1 MDVHRLIPPSILIT
15 GEKSVGKSTILD
27 LFPSEKIL
35 DIDENLKTMIKK
47 QIEIDNL
54 KGINQCILRVIN
66 LEDLV
71 RDFKSYKNLLQF
83 VDIICIIINSTIKN
97 LESTHKLLLKLKQNI
112 QDIDYYVINS
122 FQDRKKALEMKKV
135 EELLGEKTFGFS
147 AVQKD
152 SKEQMLSIIKDI
164 LRISILNK
172 EEFKRLK
179 PEERGLID
187 LKEITTKRTEEILK
201 MKEKYLDLWSEV
213 EKAKILEK
221 QGEHFRAGKKFS
233 DVASLFKEA
242 SSELHIKQEK
252 EKICAMYYL
261 CKAWA
266 SMELARE
273 YKEPEKF
280 TEAVKLFT
288 QASEHIYDNE
298 LKLLTL
304 GNSVFC
310 KALELGLEFDILD
323 ETSLK
328 AEYYPKIKEMIKKA
342 ADLYREGGFINEA
355 EWALATSSYFD
366 AIWHLIRAEKE
377 INLDEKKRIIGI
389 IPDIFLSSAKLFGKA
404 GYKEKEKEVLDY
416 LELFHK
422 EWDKNR

>member
-152 SKEQMLSIIKDI
+152 SMEQMLSIIKDI